1 MKLGTRLIIVSSIF
15 IVTLPVLGYYFV
27 DKIKSA
33 LLQGQEE
40 AQAMTASAIATVVK
54 GYTDMFD
61 VDEDA
66 LYVYPR
72 QLDINIDGYSQ
83 SDEDWGRL
91 DDKFNALAKNKFSQL
106 FLDDDRYLY
115 IYLKVKDNNIVY
127 RNPRYIPL
135 DSSDHIRLEYMDK
148 NNHHQRLILLTEGQG
163 NVSVY
168 KVKEDW
174 QTWIDG
180 RHVNAVLGV
189 WHETSTGYEVE
200 LRLPVEWLQSRRMS
214 LSVVDVYGE
223 NERYPD
229 TVISTKILDANLL
242 NPLLF
247 RSRKIN
253 TAIENFT
260 DSSSQICIID
270 QYRRV
275 RAVIGGKDGFNSL
288 CQSTDKV
295 SNMLVEKVLSGS
307 TETSRIFKANQILL
321 IAAHPVIENN
331 KTVGAV
337 LVSNSDSQILSGQ
350 RDTLLTV
357 LSTSFALAFL
367 VFMSMLLFSS
377 WLTFRINR
385 LNVQASSIIDESGR
399 FINNVELSDTKQKD
413 EIGELSRGFSC
424 LLNKLNNYTGFLES
438 VPGMLRHEIL
448 NPINTISMSLQ
459 KLSEGEETASINMSS
474 INSAN
479 NAILQL
485 QFIVSSL
492 TEAANIDEALAQDEV
507 DRFDIAVLLEEYVSN
522 IRLKHSGANFVYLD
536 ARKNFFVKGNDI
548 RIVQLL
554 DKIKD
559 NALDFSLPD
568 TEIVF
573 QLGINQHQQIEIRVK
588 NEGDCIPQAQ
598 LDVLFQGMVSR
609 RAVKTTTP
617 HLGIGLYVSH
627 KIAKF
632 HHGHLKITN
641 RRDKQGVEVVLVL
654 PVAIDN

>member
-1 MKLGTRLIIVSSIF
+1 
-15 IVTLPVLGYYFV
+15 
-27 DKIKSA
+27 
-33 LLQGQEE
+33 
-40 AQAMTASAIATVVK
+40 
-54 GYTDMFD
+54 
-61 VDEDA
+61 
-66 LYVYPR
+66 
-72 QLDINIDGYSQ
+72 
-83 SDEDWGRL
+83 
-91 DDKFNALAKNKFSQL
+91 
-106 FLDDDRYLY
+106 
-115 IYLKVKDNNIVY
+115 
-127 RNPRYIPL
+127 
-135 DSSDHIRLEYMDK
+135 MDK

-247 RSRKIN
+247 RSREIN

-295 SNMLVEKVLSGS
+295 SNKLVEKVLSGS
-307 TETSRIFKANQILL
+307 TETSRIFKANKILL

-385 LNVQASSIIDESGR
+385 LKIGRASCRE
-399 FINNVELSDTKQKD
+399 
-413 EIGELSRGFSC
+413 
-424 LLNKLNNYTGFLES
+424 
-438 VPGMLRHEIL
+438 
-448 NPINTISMSLQ
+448 
-459 KLSEGEETASINMSS
+459 
-474 INSAN
+474 
-479 NAILQL
+479 
-485 QFIVSSL
+485 
-492 TEAANIDEALAQDEV
+492 
-507 DRFDIAVLLEEYVSN
+507 
-522 IRLKHSGANFVYLD
+522 
-536 ARKNFFVKGNDI
+536 
-548 RIVQLL
+548 
-554 DKIKD
+554 
-559 NALDFSLPD
+559 
-568 TEIVF
+568 
-573 QLGINQHQQIEIRVK
+573 RV
-588 NEGDCIPQAQ
+588 
-598 LDVLFQGMVSR
+598 
-609 RAVKTTTP
+609 
-617 HLGIGLYVSH
+617 
-627 KIAKF
+627 
-632 HHGHLKITN
+632 
-641 RRDKQGVEVVLVL
+641 
-654 PVAIDN
+654 